1 METASE
7 MRMEILDVASSP
19 LPETEPAESPVRRTA
34 PALHAAAGAELA
46 EFRRLVP
53 PALLDGPGWDRVL
66 ACVAELPDAGPPA
79 THLGYEF
86 RLGEDTPA
94 ADLSLAVSPGTPL
107 GRHFI
112 RRGEAAHPGSEA
124 AALARHLVSLEQADS
139 PLRRC
144 IAGTMLE
151 YDLAETA
158 AGPLPEPGVFLRI
171 RVSAEYLSH
180 DRRHSPLAALADAV
194 GWPDDGEL
202 RRSVARALAAL
213 PPGGKVRQIGALPGR
228 ALRAVRLVI
237 QEIGHDGVAGV
248 LERWGRRGSVGPV
261 MEVLTDLEEVL
272 PRFRLS
278 VDVAAAGLLPRIG
291 LELYHAGSWS
301 DEMDTWLT
309 TGRSDWRPVVERLE
323 SRGWCLP
330 AKARGLLQWC
340 ALERMYGRRRMF
352 IVYKGINH
360 VKLMVTGAEVAAKAY
375 AGMACSLVQAPQ
387 PGSGC

>member
-1 METASE
+1 MGEPDDE
-7 MRMEILDVASSP
+7 LIVASSP
-19 LPETEPAESPVRRTA
+19 LPETSPAESTACRTA
-34 PALHAAAGAELA
+34 PALHAAGAVLA

-66 ACVAELPDAGPPA
+66 ACAAELPDAGPA
-79 THLGYEF
+79 TRLGYEF

-94 ADLSLAVSPGTPL
+94 ADLFLVVSPGSPL
-107 GRHFI
+107 VRHFI
-112 RRGEAAHPGSEA
+112 RRGEAAPPGSEA

-151 YDLAETA
+151 YDLAETP
-158 AGPLPEPGVFLRI
+158 AGPLPEPGVFLQV
-171 RVSAEYLSH
+171 RVAAEHQSH
-180 DRRHSPLAALADAV
+180 DRLHPLPLAALADAV

-213 PPGGKVRQIGALPGR
+213 PPGSEVRHVGALPGR
-228 ALRAVRLVI
+228 APRAVRLVI
-237 QEIGHDGVAGV
+237 QEIGQDEVAGV
-248 LERWGRRGSVGPV
+248 LERWDRRGSVRPV
-261 MEVLTDLEEVL
+261 MEVLTDLEEML

-291 LELYHAGSWS
+291 LELYPAGSWS
-301 DEMDTWLT
+301 DRLDTWLT
-309 TGRSDWRPVVERLE
+309 TGRSDWRPVVERLAL
-323 SRGWCLP
+323 RGWCLP

-340 ALERMYGRRRMF
+340 ALDHMYDHRGGF
-352 IVYKGINH
+352 VVCKGVNH
-360 VKLMVTGAEVAAKAY
+360 VKLTITGAGVAAKAY
-375 AGMACSLVQAPQ
+375 AGMAWSPMQAPQ